1 MNIPFID
8 LNVQFQALET
18 ELLPAMREVM
28 TKTNFVLGA
37 PVAEFEKNFAAYS
50 SCAHGVGLASG
61 LDAIKL
67 ALRALDIGPGDEVIT
82 AANTFIATVLG
93 ISAVGATPVLVD
105 IDEKTYNLDP
115 SLIEA
120 AITPRTKAI
129 MPVHLYGQ
137 PADMDPVRVIAAKHG
152 LKLIEDAS
160 QAHGS
165 RYIGQRAGSMS
176 DIAAFSLYPGKNL
189 GAYGDAGIA
198 TTQDKALADRM
209 AMLRNYGSLVKYH
222 HLVKGENS
230 RLDTLQA
237 VVVNIKL
244 KHLDAGNEARRRH
257 AARYTELL
265 ADLPWVTTPYVSPE
279 VEHVFHLYVI
289 RVPERAR
296 IIKHLADQG
305 VPTIIHYPIPIHL
318 QEAYADAGW
327 SKGQFPVTE
336 RCADEILSLP
346 MYPEMPADHLEKVAA
361 ALHTFKLSCT
371 R

>member
-8 LNVQFQALET
+8 LKAQFHTLESELMPALHAVFEQ
-18 ELLPAMREVM
+18 
-28 TKTNFVLGA
+28 TNFVLGA

-50 SCAHGVGLASG
+50 SCAHGVGMASG

-82 AANTFIATVLG
+82 AANTFIATALG
-93 ISAVGATPVLVD
+93 ISSVGATPVLVD
-105 IDEKTYNLDP
+105 IDEKTYNIDP
-115 SLIEA
+115 ALIEA

-137 PADMDPVRVIAAKHG
+137 PADMDPVRAVAAKHG
-152 LKLIEDAS
+152 LKIVEDAS

-165 RYIGQRAGSMS
+165 RYKGRRAGSMS

-198 TTQDKALADRM
+198 TTRDKALADRM

-237 VVVNIKL
+237 VVVNTKL

-265 ADLPWVTTPYVSPE
+265 ADVPRVTTPFISPD

-289 RVPERAR
+289 RIPERDKLM
-296 IIKHLADQG
+296 KHLAELG

-318 QEAYADAGW
+318 QEAYSDAGW
-327 SKGQFPVTE
+327 QKGQFPVTE
-336 RCADEILSLP
+336 RCAHEILSLP
-346 MYPEMPADHLEKVAA
+346 MYPELPEEHITHVTSSIRKFA
-361 ALHTFKLSCT
+361 S
-371 R
+371 